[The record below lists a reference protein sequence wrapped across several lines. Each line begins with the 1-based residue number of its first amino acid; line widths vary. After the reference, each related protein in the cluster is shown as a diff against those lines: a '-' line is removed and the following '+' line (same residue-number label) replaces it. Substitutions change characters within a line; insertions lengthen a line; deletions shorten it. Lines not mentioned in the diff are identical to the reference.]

1 MTEIH
6 ARSREILRLP
16 SYALIHS
23 LKCSL
28 CVLLFVGFQFF
39 GRGNMLFLFGL
50 NVDSLPASLT
60 ATCFIPMVESSQY
73 PSLVTDVEL
82 AKKSY
87 QPSL

>member
-1 MTEIH
+1 
-6 ARSREILRLP
+6 
-16 SYALIHS
+16 
-23 LKCSL
+23 
-28 CVLLFVGFQFF
+28 
-39 GRGNMLFLFGL
+39 MLFLFGL

-82 AKKSY
+82 AKKAY